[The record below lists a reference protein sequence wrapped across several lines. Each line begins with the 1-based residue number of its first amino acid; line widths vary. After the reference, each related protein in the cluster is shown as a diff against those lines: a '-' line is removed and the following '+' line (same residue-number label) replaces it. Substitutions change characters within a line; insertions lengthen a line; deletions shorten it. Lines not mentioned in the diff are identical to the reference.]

1 MPEKIIFLIQVY
13 FILSFICTFILLC
26 CRLPKEI
33 KLIKKYKITYKD
45 VLYFVKNVA
54 ILLITFPILAFYYGL
69 KEF

>member
-26 CRLPKEI
+26 CRLPEEI
-33 KLIKKYKITYKD
+33 KLTKKYKRTYKD
-45 VLYFVKNVA
+45 ILCFIKNVV
-54 ILLITFPILAFYYGL
+54 ILLIAFPILAFYYGL